1 MGSTFGSQPTLPD
14 VAKALAQGNACGAR
28 GILSRTLHGS
38 TLKVSA
44 FRVETGKQCAEI
56 EDSPL
61 LGT

>member
-44 FRVETGKQCAEI
+44 F
-56 EDSPL
+56 
-61 LGT
+61 